1 VTDCGVLGAV
11 LDHADRAPD
20 RPAIK
25 DLDRALTRGE
35 LRAAAGRV
43 AAGLL
48 QKGVE
53 PGDRVALLIGNSV
66 DFVVAALGCLW
77 AGVTFV
83 PLAITDPDLRRAQIV
98 ADCRPALVITAG
110 SNQTA
115 PSGLP
120 VGTVWT
126 SLSALSV
133 AGGPTPP
140 PVTGP
145 IAYII
150 YTSGTTGIPK
160 GPRRRQFLRGQDAT
174 WCRRVCGGRR
184 FMRPPASAEGTDRRA
199 PPARRPGVG
208 CRCAR
213 GQFYRPTVVGKVES
227 VRRQVI

>member
-1 VTDCGVLGAV
+1 MQHLREGVTVRGVLGAV
-11 LDHADRAPD
+11 LDHADRHPD
-20 RPAIK
+20 RPAVK
-25 DLDRALTRGE
+25 DLDCALTRGE

-110 SNQTA
+110 SDQTA

-120 VGTVWT
+120 VGTAWT
-126 SLSALSV
+126 SLSALDV
-133 AGGPTPP
+133 ADGPTPP
-140 PVTGP
+140 PVPGP
-145 IAYII
+145 ISYII
-150 YTSGTTGIPK
+150 YTSG
-160 GPRRRQFLRGQDAT
+160 D
-174 WCRRVCGGRR
+174 
-184 FMRPPASAEGTDRRA
+184 DRY
-199 PPARRPGVG
+199 P
-208 CRCAR
+208 
-213 GQFYRPTVVGKVES
+213 
-227 VRRQVI
+227 